1 METTKYYKGF
11 DKKMK
16 CRGFQY
22 EEGETYEEDEAVLCD
37 KGFHACEAPL
47 DCFRY
52 YPPADSL
59 YHEVELSDIGDKKD
73 DDSKRVGKKIKIGGR
88 LDIRGL
94 VAAQIEYVK
103 SRTAFENTDTNAAT
117 AGYRGTATA
126 GNRGAATAGYRGA
139 ATAGEYGAATAGDCG
154 TATAGYRGAATAGDC
169 GAATAG
175 EYGAATAGY
184 RGTATAGYRG
194 AATAGDCGAAT
205 AGDCGAA
212 TAGNSGAAT
221 SFESSKVGENGLAVA
236 RGNNVRV
243 MGGIG
248 AIIVIAEENEK
259 DHGIKNWKAALVDGK
274 KIKADT
280 WYVLENGEF
289 LEETKSKSDENR
301 NNNEQKN

>member
-117 AGYRGTATA
+117 AG
-126 GNRGAATAGYRGA
+126 
-139 ATAGEYGAATAGDCG
+139 
-154 TATAGYRGAATAGDC
+154 
-169 GAATAG
+169 
-175 EYGAATAGY
+175 
-184 RGTATAGYRG
+184 
-194 AATAGDCGAAT
+194 
-205 AGDCGAA
+205 DCGAA

-280 WYVLENGEF
+280 WYVLENGKF
-289 LEETKSKSDENR
+289 IEETKSKSDENR

>member
-117 AGYRGTATA
+117 AGEY
-126 GNRGAATAGYRGA
+126 GAATAGEYGA

-154 TATAGYRGAATAGDC
+154 TATAGYRGAATAG
-169 GAATAG
+169 
-175 EYGAATAGY
+175 EY
-184 RGTATAGYRG
+184 
-194 AATAGDCGAAT
+194 GAAT

-289 LEETKSKSDENR
+289 LEETKSKSDENSD
-301 NNNEQKN
+301 NDEQQN

>member
-117 AGYRGTATA
+117 AGEYGAATA
-126 GNRGAATAGYRGA
+126 GEYGAATAGYRGAATAGYRGA
-139 ATAGEYGAATAGDCG
+139 ATAGEYGAAT
-154 TATAGYRGAATAGDC
+154 
-169 GAATAG
+169 
-175 EYGAATAGY
+175 
-184 RGTATAGYRG
+184 
-194 AATAGDCGAAT
+194 
-205 AGDCGAA
+205 
-212 TAGNSGAAT
+212 
-221 SFESSKVGENGLAVA
+221 SFGSSKVGENGLAVA
-236 RGNNVRV
+236 RGNNARV

-289 LEETKSKSDENR
+289 LEETKSKSDENSD
-301 NNNEQKN
+301 NDEQQN

>member
-117 AGYRGTATA
+117 AGDCGTATA
-126 GNRGAATAGYRGA
+126 GDCGAATAGEYGAATAGYRGAATAGYRGA

-154 TATAGYRGAATAGDC
+154 TATAGEY

-184 RGTATAGYRG
+184 RGAATAGYR
-194 AATAGDCGAAT
+194 
-205 AGDCGAA
+205 
-212 TAGNSGAAT
+212 GAAT

-289 LEETKSKSDENR
+289 LEETKSKSDENSD
-301 NNNEQKN
+301 NDEQQN